1 MHSDATTGTA
11 LTDGLGGQGLDLLS
25 LQVSQQQ
32 TVTQL
37 VDGVGTWG
45 LGRTMSR
52 APHVTRH
59 TSHVTRH
66 KSHVTRDTSLV
77 TCQHACKEQPVGLEH
92 AMHLQII
99 NPHSCCKSCGKHR
112 AHF

>member
-1 MHSDATTGTA
+1 MHSDTATGTA
-11 LTDGLGGQGLDLLS
+11 LTDGLGGQGLQLLS

-45 LGRTMSR
+45 MGRTMSR

-59 TSHVTRH
+59 TSNVTRQTSDVTRH
-66 KSHVTRDTSLV
+66 TSHVTRQTSHV
-77 TCQHACKEQPVGLEH
+77 T
-92 AMHLQII
+92 LQTSHVT
-99 NPHSCCKSCGKHR
+99 PY
-112 AHF
+112 A